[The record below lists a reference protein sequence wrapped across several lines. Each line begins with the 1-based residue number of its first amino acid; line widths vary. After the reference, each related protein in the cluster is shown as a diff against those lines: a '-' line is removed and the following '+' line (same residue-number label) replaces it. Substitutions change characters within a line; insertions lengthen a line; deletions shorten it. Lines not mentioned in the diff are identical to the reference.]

1 MQHLVIKDVAQK
13 PQRHERLVK
22 CRIDPNDPIFLLY
35 CSKNELLSW
44 AVLASAAP
52 DDLVAAKTSTE
63 IAIIQIV
70 KDGAKIEMRSLMT
83 QIQVALHRQL
93 RESQLSFCFFL
104 LLSHEECSKN
114 DESQD
119 YFSGLQI

>member
-1 MQHLVIKDVAQK
+1 M
-13 PQRHERLVK
+13 
-22 CRIDPNDPIFLLY
+22 
-35 CSKNELLSW
+35 
-44 AVLASAAP
+44 LASAAP